1 MLNVDLIILCWF
13 ISESGRL
20 ISDVIEMYNI
30 LDIRTYL
37 VTMDIEKEF
46 ESLDNDFLLS
56 VLKKNWFWWEFH
68 LLDKSIIKWSTIMRY
83 KWRIY
88 NSIFPFRERCTPG
101 WFHISIL
108 ALEVLFELIK
118 NNADIRRITIFN
130 QCFFVHC
137 HRGWFNFFS

>member
-88 NSIFPFRERCTPG
+88 NSTFPFRERCTPG

-108 ALEVLFELIK
+108 FYTCFRSSLWI
-118 NNADIRRITIFN
+118 N
-130 QCFFVHC
+130 QK
-137 HRGWFNFFS
+137 